1 MNEEATSETRQPF
14 QADAPTADGIGLA
27 LSGGGF
33 RATLFHLGSLIRL
46 NELGLLS
53 QIDSISAVSGGS
65 ILSGLLAS
73 RWNELDFVDGTA
85 VNLMDVVFE
94 PIWAFC
100 GLNVDVKAGAL
111 GLVLGSGPLERR
123 YRRDLIGDKTLQDL
137 PGHPEFVFNAAHLET
152 GRNWTFTKARMGTY
166 LIGYVDSPNLPIAKV
181 VAASS
186 ACPPFFAPVRISLDS
201 EDFRRS
207 TTDDFARLFTETHL
221 KDSVALTDGGTYD
234 NLGIHAIRRFRTIL
248 VSDAS
253 GLLQAKKGNPVLRFI
268 WQRSIRPTEIAVE
281 QTRALRRQKYVGE
294 LSDRLREGAFWAL
307 GIAIEKYD
315 ATNRFEFPDDW
326 HSRMASFRTRL
337 NSFGD
342 EEKRDLI
349 NWGYLQC
356 DLSVRTNYLSD
367 LASPGSLPLSELA
380 T

>member
-1 MNEEATSETRQPF
+1 MNEEAASATRQPF

-53 QIDSISAVSGGS
+53 QIDSISAVSGGA

-85 VNLMDVVFE
+85 ANLMEVVFE

-100 GLNVDVKAGAL
+100 SLNVDVKAGAL

-123 YRRDLIGDKTLQDL
+123 YRRDLIGDKTIRDL

-186 ACPPFFAPVRISLDS
+186 ACPPFFAPVRIKLDS
-201 EDFRRS
+201 DDFRRS

-234 NLGIHAIRRFRTIL
+234 NLGIHAIRRFGTIL

-294 LSDRLREGAFWAL
+294 LSARTRKGAFWAL
-307 GIAIEKYD
+307 GIAVEKYD
-315 ATNRFEFPDDW
+315 AANELCVPVDW
-326 HSRMASFRTRL
+326 HDRMASFRTRL
-337 NSFGD
+337 NSFSD

-356 DLSVRTNYLSD
+356 DLSVRSNYLSD
-367 LASPGSLPLSELA
+367 LAPPGSLPLSKFA